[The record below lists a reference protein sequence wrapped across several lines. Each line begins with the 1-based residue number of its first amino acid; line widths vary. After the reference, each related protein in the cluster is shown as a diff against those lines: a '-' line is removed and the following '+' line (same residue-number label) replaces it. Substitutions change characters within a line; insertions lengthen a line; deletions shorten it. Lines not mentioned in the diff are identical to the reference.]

1 MQQFDLIVVGE
12 LNADLI
18 LSGDVTPVF
27 GQTEKLVDDASLVM
41 GSSSAIFACGAARL
55 GLRVAFVGKVGD
67 DALGQFLLAEL
78 AKYQIDT
85 SAVVVDPQLKTG
97 LSVHLSRNGDRAILT
112 YSGTIAEL
120 RYEEIDL
127 SLLQKARHLHLGGY
141 YLLEKL
147 RPSIPQLFA
156 QAKAQGLTTSLDTNY
171 DPSEQWQAGIAETL
185 QHVDIFLPNE
195 TELLAISQQQNLDE
209 GISVLGQQVPLLV
222 VKCGSQGARAIQQ
235 GQSYH
240 AAAMPIEA
248 IDTTGA
254 GDSFD
259 AGFIYAYLAQWPIEK
274 SLCMA
279 CVCGALSTRG
289 VGGTSAQATADE
301 ASALL

>member
-1 MQQFDLIVVGE
+1 
-12 LNADLI
+12 

-85 SAVVVDPQLKTG
+85 SAVGVDPQLKTG

-195 TELLAISQQQNLDE
+195 T
-209 GISVLGQQVPLLV
+209 
-222 VKCGSQGARAIQQ
+222 
-235 GQSYH
+235 
-240 AAAMPIEA
+240 
-248 IDTTGA
+248 
-254 GDSFD
+254 
-259 AGFIYAYLAQWPIEK
+259 
-274 SLCMA
+274 
-279 CVCGALSTRG
+279 
-289 VGGTSAQATADE
+289 
-301 ASALL
+301 